1 MSTKTKDIPVTISVA
16 TGPYVT
22 TDLNEYLMRTS
33 EVNYK
38 DRFQPSEE
46 IDHMT
51 TSAIKM
57 QRLVAIEPKYV
68 KNSQGNEQNIG
79 RSYYFDDVKL
89 NLYPDPKEPVAEYK
103 GPEPWV
109 KEVKEKK
116 KKIDEELE
124 ELEEENKVN
133 AGGDA
138 LKTIY
143 MTDYTKKDF
152 YKSKGQKGGVKGQ
165 KNYAN
170 QKGVTGNINKK
181 KNLTGNNKGNDNIK
195 GNLKDSGNCNLK
207 GKNDNLKGN
216 ERNLGNVKGNDYD
229 SDDEV
234 IEIDENDPN
243 YEYYMKMK
251 KIFADS
257 KTGRTI
263 YKTDYCE
270 MNKRKKR
277 DPHAQ
282 DV

>member
-1 MSTKTKDIPVTISVA
+1 
-16 TGPYVT
+16 
-22 TDLNEYLMRTS
+22 
-33 EVNYK
+33 
-38 DRFQPSEE
+38 
-46 IDHMT
+46 
-51 TSAIKM
+51 
-57 QRLVAIEPKYV
+57 
-68 KNSQGNEQNIG
+68 
-79 RSYYFDDVKL
+79 
-89 NLYPDPKEPVAEYK
+89 
-103 GPEPWV
+103 
-109 KEVKEKK
+109 
-116 KKIDEELE
+116 
-124 ELEEENKVN
+124 
-133 AGGDA
+133 
-138 LKTIY
+138 

-152 YKSKGQKGGVKGQ
+152 YKSKGKKGGVKGQ

-181 KNLTGNNKGNDNIK
+181 KNVAGNNKGNDNIK

-277 DPHAQ
+277 DPHAK